1 MEKVVVTGG
10 AGFIGSH
17 LVDRLLAGGSG
28 PVVVID
34 NLHRGRRENL
44 AVHEGDPRLSFVL
57 GDVRDA
63 HLLDEHLAGA
73 EIVYHLA
80 AQSNVMGAAQDVSY
94 SFESNVVGTF
104 NVLRAALAAGV
115 ANVVFAS
122 SREVYGEPLELPVAE
137 EHPTGSKNSYGASK
151 AAGEIYCRVFA
162 ENYGLRVSVLRL
174 ANVYGPR
181 DYGRVTTIWLERAA
195 AGEDLVVYGGKQVI
209 DFVTVERVVDAMVR
223 APKAGLGT
231 QPVNIGSGVGTPI
244 LDLATRITRLVPR
257 GSRLDLQPA
266 RSVEVE
272 RFVADV
278 RRMRALLG
286 LNPPEDPLYALGD
299 MVGSYV
305 RA

>member
-1 MEKVVVTGG
+1 
-10 AGFIGSH
+10 
-17 LVDRLLAGGSG
+17 
-28 PVVVID
+28 
-34 NLHRGRRENL
+34 
-44 AVHEGDPRLSFVL
+44 
-57 GDVRDA
+57 
-63 HLLDEHLAGA
+63 
-73 EIVYHLA
+73 
-80 AQSNVMGAAQDVSY
+80 
-94 SFESNVVGTF
+94 
-104 NVLRAALAAGV
+104 
-115 ANVVFAS
+115 
-122 SREVYGEPLELPVAE
+122 
-137 EHPTGSKNSYGASK
+137 
-151 AAGEIYCRVFA
+151 
-162 ENYGLRVSVLRL
+162 L